1 MREIILKT
9 ECGVLLWARS
19 KQQKSV
25 EESSEDDPAWKP
37 CCLEQD
43 KDLGLI
49 SLKEGRIAEGYLKGN
64 LQTFERLLKK

>member
-9 ECGVLLWARS
+9 ECGVLLWAWS

-49 SLKEGRIAEGYLKGN
+49 SLKDSRAVS
-64 LQTFERLLKK
+64 